1 LTLSS
6 SSISAVISPF
16 ANASGVHNTKLTAV
30 ADDENTAKF
39 TLSSL
44 SPLTRV
50 APSACAF
57 PRVGV
62 SHTPRTAAGGFG
74 GVRVVVFTTVVI
86 GAFPRAI
93 GGFASTFP
101 LAPVVASLRVV
112 VVVRARARAPVPN
125 VPVPVPVPPRAPPRV
140 VPRASRLARRASH
153 RATRAVA
160 AAVVVVAAIA
170 RGRAVRARVVARRYP
185 REKAT
190 FARRVWWRASIG
202 RSGTSHIIVRIARV
216 LCAVRTRWARA
227 MRAHK

>member
-93 GGFASTFP
+93 GGFASTLP

-112 VVVRARARAPVPN
+112 VVVRARARLVPVPN
-125 VPVPVPVPPRAPPRV
+125 VPVPPRAPPRV

-153 RATRAVA
+153 RATRVVA

-202 RSGTSHIIVRIARV
+202 RSGTSRVARIARAY
-216 LCAVRTRWARA
+216 CAPCARDGCA
-227 MRAHK
+227 RCARINK

>member
-50 APSACAF
+50 APSARAF

-125 VPVPVPVPPRAPPRV
+125 VPVPVPAPPPRASARRPARIA
-140 VPRASRLARRASH
+140 PRASRVASRDARRRRRRRRRRRH
-153 RATRAVA
+153 RARSRGAGARRREALSARKSDVRAARLVACVDRAVGN
-160 AAVVVVAAIA
+160 IA
-170 RGRAVRARVVARRYP
+170 YHRAYCAR
-185 REKAT
+185 
-190 FARRVWWRASIG
+190 
-202 RSGTSHIIVRIARV
+202 IVRRTHAMGARD
-216 LCAVRTRWARA
+216 ARA
-227 MRAHK
+227 